1 MQLEYGKAPLSYTNG
16 IPTYKAGEW
25 EGILPCKFH
34 SYKRVIRPLD
44 QGIIV
49 NNNPVF
55 YPKKKVLIPSNSPEF
70 IFKPSFKVTNIE
82 FNHEEK
88 PKGIKHIYFKTEPR
102 KFMVEKKHYF
112 PYKEQKK
119 LYEKERDKS
128 MTNDNYVKKEMKLLI
143 VENGFAKTKYK
154 NFSNRKFNGFAFLKE
169 QLDNVNMNDND
180 FEPNKTMTQIRNERI
195 KNRLIKKK
203 NLLFDISY
211 VENLDIWEKGKIGN
225 LKKNSTLPIINNK
238 NLGNN
243 NNDEEKKEEK
253 KKGK

>member
-1 MQLEYGKAPLSYTNG
+1 LKKN
-16 IPTYKAGEW
+16 
-25 EGILPCKFH
+25 
-34 SYKRVIRPLD
+34 
-44 QGIIV
+44 II
-49 NNNPVF
+49 F
-55 YPKKKVLIPSNSPEF
+55 LIKN
-70 IFKPSFKVTNIE
+70 K
-82 FNHEEK
+82 
-88 PKGIKHIYFKTEPR
+88 
-102 KFMVEKKHYF
+102 
-112 PYKEQKK
+112 KK

-128 MTNDNYVKKEMKLLI
+128 MTNDNFVKKEMKLLI

-238 NLGNN
+238 NLGNK
-243 NNDEEKKEEK
+243 NNDQEKKEEEK
-253 KKGK
+253 KIK

>member
-1 MQLEYGKAPLSYTNG
+1 
-16 IPTYKAGEW
+16 
-25 EGILPCKFH
+25 
-34 SYKRVIRPLD
+34 
-44 QGIIV
+44 
-49 NNNPVF
+49 
-55 YPKKKVLIPSNSPEF
+55 
-70 IFKPSFKVTNIE
+70 
-82 FNHEEK
+82 
-88 PKGIKHIYFKTEPR
+88 
-102 KFMVEKKHYF
+102 
-112 PYKEQKK
+112 
-119 LYEKERDKS
+119 
-128 MTNDNYVKKEMKLLI
+128 
-143 VENGFAKTKYK
+143 
-154 NFSNRKFNGFAFLKE
+154 
-169 QLDNVNMNDND
+169 MNDND